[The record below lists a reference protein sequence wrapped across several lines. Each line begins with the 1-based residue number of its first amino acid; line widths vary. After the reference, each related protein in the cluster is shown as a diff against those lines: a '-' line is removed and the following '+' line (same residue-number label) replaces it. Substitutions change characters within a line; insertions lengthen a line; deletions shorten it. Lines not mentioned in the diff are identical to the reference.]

1 MCGCVCVGVGISEAV
16 SFCQALASIVCFGF
30 GSLYYT
36 RGKQI
41 GLVRF
46 PVHL

>member
-1 MCGCVCVGVGISEAV
+1 MDVFVLGWASLKLF
-16 SFCQALASIVCFGF
+16 FCQALASIVCFGF